1 MPQGSYRFLPLLL
14 VLLLAS
20 SADAATRRVPSEFPT
35 IQAGINA
42 AAVGDTVLVSPGTY
56 TGDGNRDIDFDGKDV
71 VLIGEEGPE
80 NTILNAEGT
89 ESSPHRVFEF
99 GASAGLVT
107 SAARIDGFTITGGR
121 TVGSGGSNPGAGI
134 LVIGSPT
141 ISRCIIRGN
150 WSGDGGPVEPSK
162 AEASQRGC
170 GFGGGIAIENYSPMR
185 IEDCFIESNGADC
198 EGGAVMVFH
207 STDLVF
213 ERCVIAD
220 NRGKGVWIAGGS
232 CALVNCTLANSPGY
246 SENGW
251 DLFVGYAP
259 GTAVRLDRTI
269 VGTGCGGV
277 YVNSGDSIEITCSLV
292 DTAGIAGE
300 GLISVSGPTVFA
312 NPLFCGSNDCSVW
325 PIGDPGDYRVQAG
338 SVALPENNPCGV
350 LIGALGSCAAT
361 SVPPSFQPPEDAILA
376 SPNPFSTR
384 TSLSLGASLDRDA
397 TLSVFDVAGRR
408 VREFRMSPSTAPVVW
423 DGADDNGQRV
433 AAGVYLMRLD
443 GRSDVSGR
451 VMVVR

>member
-1 MPQGSYRFLPLLL
+1 
-14 VLLLAS
+14 
-20 SADAATRRVPSEFPT
+20 
-35 IQAGINA
+35 
-42 AAVGDTVLVSPGTY
+42 
-56 TGDGNRDIDFDGKDV
+56 
-71 VLIGEEGPE
+71 
-80 NTILNAEGT
+80 
-89 ESSPHRVFEF
+89 
-99 GASAGLVT
+99 
-107 SAARIDGFTITGGR
+107 
-121 TVGSGGSNPGAGI
+121 
-134 LVIGSPT
+134 
-141 ISRCIIRGN
+141 
-150 WSGDGGPVEPSK
+150 
-162 AEASQRGC
+162 
-170 GFGGGIAIENYSPMR
+170 MR